1 VNELELLQRVVEETT
16 TVIAAVPAGQLSNP
30 SPCEGWTVRDVINHI
45 VGGAT
50 VFAISVEQGSVP
62 DDDLARLF
70 GGDNVGDD
78 ALGAWKTASNRA
90 LAAFGLPGALE
101 QTVKL
106 PFGEMPGAVA
116 LSIAIFDVLTHAVDI
131 AWSTGQ
137 HLGDTEL
144 LETALVMGEQM
155 VTPELR
161 VPGVFDPAQPAPE
174 GASGEVRLLA
184 FAGRKV
190 A

>member
-1 VNELELLQRVVEETT
+1 MNEIELLRNVVEETT
-16 TVIAAVPAGQLSNP
+16 SVIAGVRDDQLGGE
-30 SPCEGWTVRDVINHI
+30 SPCAGWTVRDVINHI

-50 VFAISVEQGSVP
+50 IFAMIVEDGSVA
-62 DDDLARLF
+62 DSELGRLA
-70 GGDNVGDD
+70 GGDNLGDD
-78 ALGAWKTASNRA
+78 PLGAWKTASTRA

-101 QTVKL
+101 RSVLL

-116 LSIAIFDVLTHAVDI
+116 LSIAVFDVLTHAVDI

-137 HLGDTEL
+137 QIGDTEL

-161 VPGVFDPAQPAPE
+161 VPGVFDPAQPVAADAPAE
-174 GASGEVRLLA
+174 TRLLA
-184 FAGRKV
+184 FAGRRV
-190 A
+190 